1 MRESVMNKIP
11 FALVLGDKERDQGL
25 ISYRRY
31 GSNETVTVS
40 KEEFL
45 TLIEEEIKN
54 KVIYKV

>member
-1 MRESVMNKIP
+1 MNKIP

-54 KVIYKV
+54 KVIYK